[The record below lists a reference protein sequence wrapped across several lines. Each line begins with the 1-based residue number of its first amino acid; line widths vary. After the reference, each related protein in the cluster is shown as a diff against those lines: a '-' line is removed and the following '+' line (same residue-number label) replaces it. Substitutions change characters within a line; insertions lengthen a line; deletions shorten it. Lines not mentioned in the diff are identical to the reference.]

1 MARALGLVERVI
13 RDPSRDEGVVV
24 VIAGAVAVEA
34 DFPGCLGRKGMWL
47 VRGVGSLGKGK
58 EEKEEIGDERRE
70 RTSRE
75 RNHLIPLGRKVC
87 LRPRLQDPFIENP
100 VAGLRLGFFLHRTAD
115 LLHPTRSHEIGIP
128 LVGLVDVDLLERAL
142 GVVAPTEVLHL
153 CQHLDH
159 RREAED
165 GRFFGVEVDEAVAE
179 AGAVG
184 EVVFGVREIFFMTGR
199 AVLES

>member
-24 VIAGAVAVEA
+24 VIAGSVAVEA
-34 DFPGCLGRKGMWL
+34 DFPGCFGKTDMWL
-47 VRGVGSLGKGK
+47 VRGSGTVGKGK
-58 EEKEEIGDERRE
+58 KENKEIGNERGE
-70 RTSRE
+70 RTSGE
-75 RNHLIPLGRKVC
+75 RNHLIPLGRKVRF
-87 LRPRLQDPFIENP
+87 RPRLQDPFVENP
-100 VAGLRLGFFLHRTAD
+100 VAGLRVGFLLHRTAD
-115 LLHPTRSHEIGIP
+115 LLHSTRSHEVGVS

-142 GVVAPTEVLHL
+142 GVVASTEVLHL
-153 CQHLDH
+153 RQHLDH

-199 AVLES
+199 AVLRN